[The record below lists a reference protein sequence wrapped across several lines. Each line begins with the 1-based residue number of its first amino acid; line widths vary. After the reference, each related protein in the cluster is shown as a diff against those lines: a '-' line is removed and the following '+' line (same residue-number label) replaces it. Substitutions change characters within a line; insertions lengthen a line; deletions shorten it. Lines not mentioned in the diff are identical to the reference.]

1 MGSGGRPRAI
11 ASFGPQVG
19 RLIIALAASAYL
31 LGAGAQASDFDGSCC
46 ADLEE
51 RIAELEAMTA
61 RKGNRKVSLTIS
73 GYVTKQIMFWD
84 DGEEKNDYISDIGPT
99 QATNFRL
106 GGEATIAPG
115 WAAGYLMRI
124 QDLSDNSMGLSQLQ
138 SVVDLGP
145 NVQMSYWYLAAK
157 DLGKVSVGKNAL
169 ASKSAAM
176 FTDQSGTQVIA
187 NYVLFDGGQFFLRR
201 NGELLKLTWGDFGFC
216 YSQARPWG
224 GDCDGI
230 VMVGVR
236 YDSPNFA
243 GFSLAASYGQDDDWE
258 VAGRYSGELGGFKL
272 ALGIG
277 YSVNTDEI
285 LQTRVSLHKDSGFFQ
300 AGGYLQHLAT
310 GLFLHAAYG
319 EEDNHNSVILSGL
332 PEPNTH
338 QWYLKGGLRRQWSAL
353 GNTIV
358 YGEYTDYI
366 DQLSPA
372 ALNAGAT
379 GSEFT
384 RWGFGAVQEIDAAS
398 MSLWL
403 KYREHQVDISGPGLG
418 GIEDFRYVSTGALI
432 NF

>member
-1 MGSGGRPRAI
+1 
-11 ASFGPQVG
+11 
-19 RLIIALAASAYL
+19 
-31 LGAGAQASDFDGSCC
+31 
-46 ADLEE
+46 
-51 RIAELEAMTA
+51 
-61 RKGNRKVSLTIS
+61 
-73 GYVTKQIMFWD
+73 
-84 DGEEKNDYISDIGPT
+84 
-99 QATNFRL
+99 
-106 GGEATIAPG
+106 
-115 WAAGYLMRI
+115 
-124 QDLSDNSMGLSQLQ
+124 
-138 SVVDLGP
+138 
-145 NVQMSYWYLAAK
+145 
-157 DLGKVSVGKNAL
+157 
-169 ASKSAAM
+169 
-176 FTDQSGTQVIA
+176 
-187 NYVLFDGGQFFLRR
+187 
-201 NGELLKLTWGDFGFC
+201 
-216 YSQARPWG
+216 
-224 GDCDGI
+224 
-230 VMVGVR
+230 MVGVR

-384 RWGFGAVQEIDAAS
+384 RWGFGAVQEIDGAS